1 MPAAWTCKLAAER
14 AKSLEAVKLAKAMQG
29 LALPPEMALMPNDP
43 FYREGDN
50 QLMPSPVCGRSQPAP
65 AGGDKEDLVK
75 VTQLVKGT
83 DAALS
88 VQETGC
94 KMIWPS

>member
-1 MPAAWTCKLAAER
+1 
-14 AKSLEAVKLAKAMQG
+14 
-29 LALPPEMALMPNDP
+29 MPNNP

-50 QLMPSPVCGRSQPAP
+50 QLMPTLFVGHSQPAP
-65 AGGDKEDLVK
+65 AGGDKEDLFK
-75 VTQLVKGT
+75 PTQLVKGT

-94 KMIWPS
+94 KMVWPS